1 MSYCLITE
9 LRQLRAPTAR
19 SLQPGSHGAPA
30 PGCPRR
36 SSARSP
42 PPTTSATSR
51 RRRRRLPTTGCPSPR
66 VASWWYPKCRSPKRG
81 RRTSGAAATAA
92 TAATRRW
99 RHRPTKSVIKSP
111 RTRKR
116 KSRSSDPWF
125 SKEQQKT
132 GFKLLIENQDWHS
145 DSKMDDL
152 LMKSFLSKFK
162 VWINLNSEQNF
173 TSGEIADHSA
183 DVSLFWN
190 QL

>member
-51 RRRRRLPTTGCPSPR
+51 RRRRPTTGCPSPR

-116 KSRSSDPWF
+116 KSRSSEPWF
-125 SKEQQKT
+125 SKEQKT
-132 GFKLLIENQDWHS
+132 GWNYW
-145 DSKMDDL
+145 SKTKTDIPTQKWTIL
-152 LMKSFLSKFK
+152 NKFK

-173 TSGEIADHSA
+173 TSGETADHSA